1 MYIKYFFEIYF
12 IFLLF
17 LKIISSQSQEDENSS
32 DEFECRLGQPA
43 KNSTDCLKKNKN
55 GTFCCFLF
63 PLNEEPNEL
72 NSFCYPYSINDYK
85 GGNQISYKKKNII
98 LIVV

>member
-1 MYIKYFFEIYF
+1 MYIKNFFEIFF

-17 LKIISSQSQEDENSS
+17 LNFISSEENENDS
-32 DEFECRLGQPA
+32 DDFECRLGQPA

-55 GTFCCFLF
+55 GTFCCFLY
-63 PLNEEPNEL
+63 PLNEESNEL

-85 GGNQISYKKKNII
+85 GGNQISYKKKKI
-98 LIVV
+98 